1 MKRLMPIFIV
11 ILLSGCGIL
20 TAYAPNML
28 SMIVVAVMGVV
39 VLLGII
45 YGLIP
50 VLTFTQGL
58 LTGQKSI
65 QRASEAEEKSVWI
78 TALQMDRFFR
88 QKKMNQLFREYRDKV
103 KQQRQNGQIVSDLE
117 DILNE
122 DVLALYSWQGV
133 VAQIPGT
140 LTGLGILGTFIG
152 LLRGLRN
159 INFVTV
165 EAALSSVQ
173 SILTGIDTA
182 FYTSIAGVILS
193 ILFNISN
200 NILRNTM
207 DREMGIFLEVFH
219 RVVLPTTQEQE
230 RYRSRRET
238 RQIMDLLDRLPKK
251 DDYSA
256 SGMGATADSAIGNE
270 RLLMPQILNG
280 LKKNEFIFLLQPQ
293 YELNTRKIIGA
304 EALVRWNH
312 PALGEISPAVFIP
325 VLENNGYITKLD
337 QKIWEDV
344 CAMIRRWIDEG
355 VKPLAISINV
365 TKTDLLAM
373 DVVEIFDELL
383 KKYRIPPKYLNID
396 IAENAYKEVYG
407 IVSEVEKS
415 LQQKGFRIALDG
427 FDGDYMGLHS
437 VGEIGADVLK
447 LDLRSLNKEKKS
459 GSVQDVFDRAKTLR
473 LTLTAEGIESMEQLS
488 LLRKCGCT
496 EGQGYVFSRPLSIEE
511 FEKILKVGQDA

>member
-88 QKKMNQLFREYRDKV
+88 QKKMDQLFREYRDKV

-238 RQIMDLLDRLPKK
+238 RQIIMYASTRDVGGKAMGQMIIQLPVW
-251 DDYSA
+251 
-256 SGMGATADSAIGNE
+256 G
-270 RLLMPQILNG
+270 Q
-280 LKKNEFIFLLQPQ
+280 LQTQPL
-293 YELNTRKIIGA
+293 EM
-304 EALVRWNH
+304 
-312 PALGEISPAVFIP
+312 SVF
-325 VLENNGYITKLD
+325 
-337 QKIWEDV
+337 
-344 CAMIRRWIDEG
+344 
-355 VKPLAISINV
+355 
-365 TKTDLLAM
+365 
-373 DVVEIFDELL
+373 
-383 KKYRIPPKYLNID
+383 
-396 IAENAYKEVYG
+396 
-407 IVSEVEKS
+407 
-415 LQQKGFRIALDG
+415 
-427 FDGDYMGLHS
+427 
-437 VGEIGADVLK
+437 
-447 LDLRSLNKEKKS
+447 
-459 GSVQDVFDRAKTLR
+459 
-473 LTLTAEGIESMEQLS
+473 
-488 LLRKCGCT
+488 
-496 EGQGYVFSRPLSIEE
+496 
-511 FEKILKVGQDA
+511 

>member
-88 QKKMNQLFREYRDKV
+88 QKKMDQLFREYRDKV

-251 DDYSA
+251 DVGGKA
-256 SGMGATADSAIGNE
+256 MGQMIIQLPVWG
-270 RLLMPQILNG
+270 Q
-280 LKKNEFIFLLQPQ
+280 LQTQPL
-293 YELNTRKIIGA
+293 EM
-304 EALVRWNH
+304 
-312 PALGEISPAVFIP
+312 SVF
-325 VLENNGYITKLD
+325 
-337 QKIWEDV
+337 
-344 CAMIRRWIDEG
+344 
-355 VKPLAISINV
+355 
-365 TKTDLLAM
+365 
-373 DVVEIFDELL
+373 
-383 KKYRIPPKYLNID
+383 
-396 IAENAYKEVYG
+396 
-407 IVSEVEKS
+407 
-415 LQQKGFRIALDG
+415 
-427 FDGDYMGLHS
+427 
-437 VGEIGADVLK
+437 
-447 LDLRSLNKEKKS
+447 
-459 GSVQDVFDRAKTLR
+459 
-473 LTLTAEGIESMEQLS
+473 
-488 LLRKCGCT
+488 
-496 EGQGYVFSRPLSIEE
+496 
-511 FEKILKVGQDA
+511 

>member
-88 QKKMNQLFREYRDKV
+88 QKKMDQLFREYRDKV

-251 DDYSA
+251 DDYLA

-293 YELNTRKIIGA
+293 L
-304 EALVRWNH
+304 
-312 PALGEISPAVFIP
+312 
-325 VLENNGYITKLD
+325 
-337 QKIWEDV
+337 
-344 CAMIRRWIDEG
+344 
-355 VKPLAISINV
+355 
-365 TKTDLLAM
+365 
-373 DVVEIFDELL
+373 
-383 KKYRIPPKYLNID
+383 
-396 IAENAYKEVYG
+396 
-407 IVSEVEKS
+407 
-415 LQQKGFRIALDG
+415 
-427 FDGDYMGLHS
+427 
-437 VGEIGADVLK
+437 
-447 LDLRSLNKEKKS
+447 
-459 GSVQDVFDRAKTLR
+459 
-473 LTLTAEGIESMEQLS
+473 
-488 LLRKCGCT
+488 
-496 EGQGYVFSRPLSIEE
+496 
-511 FEKILKVGQDA
+511 

>member
-88 QKKMNQLFREYRDKV
+88 QKKMDQLFREYRDKV

-173 SILTGIDTA
+173 SILTGIDIA

-193 ILFNISN
+193 ILFIISN

>member
-1 MKRLMPIFIV
+1 
-11 ILLSGCGIL
+11 
-20 TAYAPNML
+20 
-28 SMIVVAVMGVV
+28 
-39 VLLGII
+39 
-45 YGLIP
+45 
-50 VLTFTQGL
+50 
-58 LTGQKSI
+58 
-65 QRASEAEEKSVWI
+65 
-78 TALQMDRFFR
+78 MDRFFR
-88 QKKMNQLFREYRDKV
+88 QKKMDQLFREYRDKV

-293 YELNTRKIIGA
+293 YEIKYTKDHRCRSFGA
-304 EALVRWNH
+304 
-312 PALGEISPAVFIP
+312 
-325 VLENNGYITKLD
+325 LEPP
-337 QKIWEDV
+337 
-344 CAMIRRWIDEG
+344 G
-355 VKPLAISINV
+355 VGRDLTCSI
-365 TKTDLLAM
+365 
-373 DVVEIFDELL
+373 
-383 KKYRIPPKYLNID
+383 Y
-396 IAENAYKEVYG
+396 
-407 IVSEVEKS
+407 
-415 LQQKGFRIALDG
+415 
-427 FDGDYMGLHS
+427 
-437 VGEIGADVLK
+437 
-447 LDLRSLNKEKKS
+447 S
-459 GSVQDVFDRAKTLR
+459 GTGK
-473 LTLTAEGIESMEQLS
+473 
-488 LLRKCGCT
+488 
-496 EGQGYVFSRPLSIEE
+496 
-511 FEKILKVGQDA
+511 

>member
-1 MKRLMPIFIV
+1 M
-11 ILLSGCGIL
+11 
-20 TAYAPNML
+20 
-28 SMIVVAVMGVV
+28 
-39 VLLGII
+39 LLGII

-88 QKKMNQLFREYRDKV
+88 QKKMDQLFREYRDKV

-219 RVVLPTTQEQE
+219 RVV
-230 RYRSRRET
+230 
-238 RQIMDLLDRLPKK
+238 
-251 DDYSA
+251 
-256 SGMGATADSAIGNE
+256 
-270 RLLMPQILNG
+270 
-280 LKKNEFIFLLQPQ
+280 FLLLRNRNATVPAERQDRSWICWTVCQRKMIIQLPVWGQLQTQPL
-293 YELNTRKIIGA
+293 EM
-304 EALVRWNH
+304 
-312 PALGEISPAVFIP
+312 SVF
-325 VLENNGYITKLD
+325 
-337 QKIWEDV
+337 
-344 CAMIRRWIDEG
+344 
-355 VKPLAISINV
+355 
-365 TKTDLLAM
+365 
-373 DVVEIFDELL
+373 
-383 KKYRIPPKYLNID
+383 
-396 IAENAYKEVYG
+396 
-407 IVSEVEKS
+407 
-415 LQQKGFRIALDG
+415 
-427 FDGDYMGLHS
+427 
-437 VGEIGADVLK
+437 
-447 LDLRSLNKEKKS
+447 
-459 GSVQDVFDRAKTLR
+459 
-473 LTLTAEGIESMEQLS
+473 
-488 LLRKCGCT
+488 
-496 EGQGYVFSRPLSIEE
+496 
-511 FEKILKVGQDA
+511 

>member
-88 QKKMNQLFREYRDKV
+88 QKKMDQLFREYRDKV

-256 SGMGATADSAIGNE
+256 SGMRATADSAIGNE

-280 LKKNEFIFLLQPQ
+280 LKKE
-293 YELNTRKIIGA
+293 
-304 EALVRWNH
+304 
-312 PALGEISPAVFIP
+312 
-325 VLENNGYITKLD
+325 
-337 QKIWEDV
+337 
-344 CAMIRRWIDEG
+344 
-355 VKPLAISINV
+355 
-365 TKTDLLAM
+365 
-373 DVVEIFDELL
+373 
-383 KKYRIPPKYLNID
+383 
-396 IAENAYKEVYG
+396 
-407 IVSEVEKS
+407 
-415 LQQKGFRIALDG
+415 
-427 FDGDYMGLHS
+427 
-437 VGEIGADVLK
+437 
-447 LDLRSLNKEKKS
+447 
-459 GSVQDVFDRAKTLR
+459 
-473 LTLTAEGIESMEQLS
+473 
-488 LLRKCGCT
+488 
-496 EGQGYVFSRPLSIEE
+496 
-511 FEKILKVGQDA
+511 

>member
-88 QKKMNQLFREYRDKV
+88 QKKMDQLFREYRDKV

-238 RQIMDLLDRLPKK
+238 RQIMDLLDRLPRKMIIQLPVW
-251 DDYSA
+251 
-256 SGMGATADSAIGNE
+256 G
-270 RLLMPQILNG
+270 Q
-280 LKKNEFIFLLQPQ
+280 LQTQPL
-293 YELNTRKIIGA
+293 EM
-304 EALVRWNH
+304 
-312 PALGEISPAVFIP
+312 SVF
-325 VLENNGYITKLD
+325 
-337 QKIWEDV
+337 
-344 CAMIRRWIDEG
+344 
-355 VKPLAISINV
+355 
-365 TKTDLLAM
+365 
-373 DVVEIFDELL
+373 
-383 KKYRIPPKYLNID
+383 
-396 IAENAYKEVYG
+396 
-407 IVSEVEKS
+407 
-415 LQQKGFRIALDG
+415 
-427 FDGDYMGLHS
+427 
-437 VGEIGADVLK
+437 
-447 LDLRSLNKEKKS
+447 
-459 GSVQDVFDRAKTLR
+459 
-473 LTLTAEGIESMEQLS
+473 
-488 LLRKCGCT
+488 
-496 EGQGYVFSRPLSIEE
+496 
-511 FEKILKVGQDA
+511 

>member
-88 QKKMNQLFREYRDKV
+88 QKKMDQLFREYRDKV

-312 PALGEISPAVFIP
+312 PVLGVISPSVFIP
-325 VLENNGYITKLD
+325 VLESNGYITKLD
-337 QKIWEDV
+337 QYIWEEV
-344 CAMIRRWIDEG
+344 CKTIRVWIDEG
-355 VKPLAISINV
+355 IRPIPIAVNV
-365 TKTDLLAM
+365 TKTDVLAINVAEFFSDM
-373 DVVEIFDELL
+373 L
-383 KKYRIPPKYLNID
+383 KKYRIPPKYLDID
-396 IAENAYKEVYG
+396 IAKSAYLETHG
-407 IVSEVEKS
+407 ALSETEAQ
-415 LQQKGFRIALDG
+415 LQQMGFRVILDG
-427 FDGDYMGLHS
+427 FDGNFVELSALG
-437 VGEIGADVLK
+437 GIGTDQLK
-447 LDLRSLNKEKKS
+447 LDLRSAAL
-459 GSVQDVFDRAKTLR
+459 QDRINALPGIFAQARTLR
-473 LTLTAEGIESMEQLS
+473 LNLMAEGIESTEQLNV
-488 LLRKCGCT
+488 LRKAGCA
-496 EGQGYVFSRPLSIEE
+496 EGQGYVFSRPLSVDE
-511 FEKILKVGQDA
+511 FAKILKVGHSG